1 MHTIAIT
8 MPISEAAEKLR
19 TACNNERLMFMTRL
33 FAELIAKK
41 LAARTDDKP
50 FSAVIFMIECQEGIA
65 RLDALQSDL
74 LVRKEGSWEAENVPV
89 LLEYWAIPNGAKGR
103 VAREIYD
110 LARLTFGEEFE
121 AEFRPLWPSE

>member
-1 MHTIAIT
+1 MHNITVT
-8 MPISEAAEKLR
+8 MPIREAAERLR
-19 TACNNERLMFMTRL
+19 AAYKNERLMFMTRL
-33 FAELIAKK
+33 FAELIANK
-41 LAARTDDKP
+41 LEARTDGKP
-50 FSAVIFMIECQEGIA
+50 FSAMVFIIECQESIT

-74 LVRKEGSWEAENVPV
+74 LVHKEGSWEAQNVPV

-103 VAREIYD
+103 VAQEIYD